1 MKLKPLQAVK
11 VYFTLQPLATQQLSF
26 QTSYRIGR
34 NLDHLQKIAD
44 KFIEDVKKE
53 FATVQDGNQADFI
66 TSQKWALLEEEE
78 EFPLMVL
85 DIEGEKELKISAL
98 AIKELIPLL
107 VVKDELTQSTN

>member
-11 VYFTLQPLATQQLSF
+11 VYFTLQPLATQPLSF

-34 NLDHLQKIAD
+34 NLDHLQRIAD
-44 KFIEDVKKE
+44 KFIEDVKNE
-53 FATVQDGNQADFI
+53 FAIVQDGNQADFI

-85 DIEGEKELKISAL
+85 DIEAEKELKISAI
-98 AIKELIPLL
+98 AIKELLPLL
-107 VVKDELTQSTN
+107 IVKDDLNQLPN